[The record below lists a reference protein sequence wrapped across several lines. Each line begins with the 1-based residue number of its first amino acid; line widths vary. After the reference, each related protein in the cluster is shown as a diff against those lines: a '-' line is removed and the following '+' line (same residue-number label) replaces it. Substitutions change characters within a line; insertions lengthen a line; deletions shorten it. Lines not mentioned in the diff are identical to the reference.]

1 MIKEAKGCDVKKPVW
16 VYLLN
21 EGVDVNK
28 LEPESSDLILGRIFL
43 IGDDKQDHRSQLVAL
58 MRQAPCSDRGSK
70 HVLTTW

>member
-1 MIKEAKGCDVKKPVW
+1 MKEVKVCGVEKHVW

-70 HVLTTW
+70 HVVITW